1 MRDSFDNIIVT
12 FIFLAAVKL
21 ANVIFVFKKDSKTS
35 KENFRPVSILAN
47 GLKIFELI
55 TFQQMCS
62 YFDNIFLK

>member
-55 TFQQMCS
+55 TFQ
-62 YFDNIFLK
+62 